1 VLEEAKQDEACMA
14 QLEKE
19 LAMKDKH
26 LAQLRSQVAQYQKE
40 SHEKINQRQMHELLG
55 ANVIRILLV
64 SCMTSVYN
72 LDNLHVM
79 YIKYL
84 CKRKR
89 AQLLG

>member
-26 LAQLRSQVAQYQKE
+26 LAQLRSQVAQYHKE

-55 ANVIRILLV
+55 ANVIRTLLV
-64 SCMTSVYN
+64 SYMPSIFTF
-72 LDNLHVM
+72 DNLQIM
-79 YIKYL
+79 YVKKYI
-84 CKRKR
+84 
-89 AQLLG
+89 